1 MAGYRKS
8 GEKQFVNA
16 TTFNDQIKT
25 QRNAYQ
31 GGSTSTMGIASDYSV
46 FPDRREEVLV
56 SSVDTMNSLD
66 LSLPSETGNPDF
78 IPSVD
83 FNSNRSLSMYADL
96 DNAKDRPNK
105 KGPNLIAPDI
115 NNITAPTTDQ
125 AGTPEE
131 RQNKG
136 FGWRDERNEP
146 ATPAA
151 TIGTYF
157 SKHYSLNGNDS
168 SAKPVLGEAKSP
180 ENDPFIKY
188 DQPQQD
194 LISEQLFI

>member
-8 GEKQFVNA
+8 GAEDFVNA
-16 TTFNDQIKT
+16 TTFNRQIVR
-25 QRNAYQ
+25 QREAYQ
-31 GGSTSTMGIASDYSV
+31 GGSTSIMGIASDYSV
-46 FPDRREEVLV
+46 FPDRRKDVFD

-66 LSLPSETGNPDF
+66 LSLPAETGNPDF

-83 FNSNRSLSMYADL
+83 FSSNRSLSMYDDL
-96 DNAKDRPNK
+96 GSAKDKPNK

-115 NNITAPTTDQ
+115 NNITAETADQ
-125 AGTPEE
+125 AGIPEE

-146 ATPAA
+146 ATSAA

-157 SKHYSLNGNDS
+157 SRHYNSTGDASVTL
-168 SAKPVLGEAKSP
+168 PILGEAKNP
-180 ENDPFIKY
+180 KNDPFIKY
-188 DQPQQD
+188 DQP
-194 LISEQLFI
+194 

>member
-8 GEKQFVNA
+8 GAEDFVNA
-16 TTFNDQIKT
+16 TTFNKQIER
-25 QRNAYQ
+25 QREAYQ
-31 GGSTSTMGIASDYSV
+31 GGSTSIMGIASEYSV
-46 FPDRREEVLV
+46 FPDRRVEVLT

-66 LSLPSETGNPDF
+66 LTSELGNPDF
-78 IPSVD
+78 IPSID
-83 FNSNRSLSMYADL
+83 FANNRALSMYDDL
-96 DNAKDRPNK
+96 GNAKDKPNK

-115 NNITAPTTDQ
+115 NNITAETTDQ
-125 AGTPEE
+125 AGTPED
-131 RQNKG
+131 RQNRG

-157 SKHYSLNGNDS
+157 SRHYNSTG
-168 SAKPVLGEAKSP
+168 SASVTLPILGEAKSP

-188 DQPQQD
+188 NQP
-194 LISEQLFI
+194 E

>member
-8 GEKQFVNA
+8 GDGDFVNA
-16 TTFNDQIKT
+16 TTFNKQIVR
-25 QRNAYQ
+25 QRREYQ
-31 GGSTSTMGIASDYSV
+31 GGSTSTMGIASEYSV
-46 FPDRREEVLV
+46 FPDRSEEVLTA
-56 SSVDTMNSLD
+56 SVDTMNSLD
-66 LSLPSETGNPDF
+66 LMSEQGNPDF
-78 IPSVD
+78 TPSID
-83 FNSNRSLSMYADL
+83 FANNRALSMYDDL
-96 DNAKDRPNK
+96 GSAKDKPNK

-115 NNITAPTTDQ
+115 NNITAETADQ

-131 RQNKG
+131 RQNRG

-157 SKHYSLNGNDS
+157 SRHYNSTGNAS
-168 SAKPVLGEAKSP
+168 VTPPTLGEAKSP

-188 DQPQQD
+188 DQPQ
-194 LISEQLFI
+194 